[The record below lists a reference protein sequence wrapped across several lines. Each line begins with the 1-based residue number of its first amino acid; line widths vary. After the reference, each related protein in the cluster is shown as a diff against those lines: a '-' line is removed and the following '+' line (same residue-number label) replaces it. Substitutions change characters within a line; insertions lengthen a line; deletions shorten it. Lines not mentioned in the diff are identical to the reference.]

1 MNSGAMIIIIKKI
14 MKIKTLFLLF
24 LLIHFNIQGQQK
36 TSNNSPCKELKGII
50 LYRSSTPENIIYR
63 EKLTYN
69 QSMDEIGWINRIKK
83 NNFGFPNFEK
93 EAIEKI
99 YKKIDSLKT
108 SDNQNSEELYHIII
122 TKIVDTFLTEE
133 DRQYML
139 QQIKAA
145 TNEKWKLS
153 KNKIKFSDAIA
164 AIKISEPYFNKNG
177 TKAIVFV
184 KTPTLE
190 KADFYRWMNGEW
202 NFYFSSLLWIE

>member
-1 MNSGAMIIIIKKI
+1 MFMKTKTFFLILSLMIYNLPAQNLKYK
-14 MKIKTLFLLF
+14 
-24 LLIHFNIQGQQK
+24 
-36 TSNNSPCKELKGII
+36 NSPSKELREII
-50 LYRSSTPENIIYR
+50 LYRASTPENNIHS
-63 EKLTYN
+63 EKLTSN
-69 QSMDEIGWINRIKK
+69 QSMDEIGWINRVKN
-83 NNFGFPNFEK
+83 NNFGFPDFEK
-93 EAIEKI
+93 EVIEKI

-108 SDNQNSEELYHIII
+108 PDNQNSEESYHIIT
-122 TKIVDTFLTEE
+122 TKIVDDFLTEE